1 MKSKPAL
8 LKSSLTAVAVAAL
21 VAGSALPAHA
31 ASTTLT
37 WSMGTAKATPLDI
50 LITDTRTDGL
60 NAVIEYQ
67 LRDGT
72 RNYANAS
79 GKGST
84 RLVTARAINPFVKV
98 RSCPVT
104 CGTWVTVK

>member
-21 VAGSALPAHA
+21 IAGSSLPAHA
-31 ASTTLT
+31 ATTTLT
-37 WSMGTAKATPLDI
+37 WSMGTAQATPLDI

-60 NAVIEYQ
+60 KAVVEYQ
-67 LRDGT
+67 LANGT
-72 RNYANAS
+72 KSVASAS

-84 RLVTARAINPFVKV
+84 KWVSARVSNPIVKV

-104 CGTWVTVK
+104 CGTWVSVK